1 MPTSSPKKILVPV
14 ELLHDPDWLS
24 VRFTRHMA
32 QIDLLLL
39 AEDGDVTV
47 SYRELAYRWKWSVT
61 RVIRFID
68 DLEANCVAK
77 RFVGSFHGRKTK
89 HLIRILSSNCVDN
102 QNDSETFRETYPK
115 ESPLSP
121 TSPEGPPTTPPYSL
135 HPPISP
141 LEKTRTQPGA
151 GIHTSTCASVMSACN
166 GRASTN
172 ALPPTPFPNPFILSS
187 VERAEAMGD
196 PAKIVMFKRMHLA
209 RNLAVVA
216 TLFCMDATAQK
227 GFLDHW
233 CSPSNRSPS
242 MIRAEAD
249 EFFNLELRARSWM
262 VHEYPPAGTPPPYAE
277 YSQPSRAEQL
287 AGNTLK
293 ANEFLKKIIRNE
305 RSYNDGTGTG
315 ATDYPDVR

>member
-1 MPTSSPKKILVPV
+1 MPTSPPKKILVPV

-24 VRFTRHMA
+24 VRFTRPMA
-32 QIDLLLL
+32 RIDLLLL

-68 DLEANCVAK
+68 DLEANCVVK
-77 RFVGSFHGRKTK
+77 RFIGIFHGRKTK
-89 HLIRILSSNCVDN
+89 HIIRILSSNCVDI
-102 QNDSETFRETYPK
+102 QNDSETFRETFQK

-121 TSPEGPPTTPPYSL
+121 TSPGGPPTTPPYSL

-187 VERAEAMGD
+187 VERAEAKGD
-196 PAKIVMFKRMHLA
+196 PVIIARIKRYHLSQ
-209 RNLAVVA
+209 NLAVVA
-216 TLFCMDATAQK
+216 AEFHMDVNAQER
-227 GFLDHW
+227 FLDFW
-233 CSPSNRSPS
+233 CSPSYRSPS
-242 MIRAEAD
+242 MIRAEGD
-249 EFFNLELRARSWM
+249 EFFNLVVRVRAWM
-262 VHEYPPAGTPPPYAE
+262 EREHPPAATPTSAMPE
-277 YSQPSRAEQL
+277 DTSRLQQFNDKAMKARHLINKLYGSTNNHER
-287 AGNTLK
+287 AGSGPADNQ
-293 ANEFLKKIIRNE
+293 E
-305 RSYNDGTGTG
+305 
-315 ATDYPDVR
+315 VQ